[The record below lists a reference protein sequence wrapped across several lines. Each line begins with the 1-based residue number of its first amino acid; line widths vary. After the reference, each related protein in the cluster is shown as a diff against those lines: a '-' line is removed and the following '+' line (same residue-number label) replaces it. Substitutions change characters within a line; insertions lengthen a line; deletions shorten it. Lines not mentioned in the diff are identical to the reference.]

1 MRAPAVEDDLSCR
14 RLHTAEQQHHCT
26 VQHHQV
32 QSCPAPPR
40 HHTQSGGKLRLVV
53 ALQVIFYRLIL
64 YPGPATL
71 SEAQGLVLVYSYYL
85 SDLPNP
91 WRLPAKPN
99 HCKTSSYSALNLRL
113 RTPDKDAEGK

>member
-14 RLHTAEQQHHCT
+14 RPHTAEQQHHCT

-40 HHTQSGGKLRLVV
+40 HHTQSGGKPRLVV

-85 SDLPNP
+85 SDLTNP

-113 RTPDKDAEGK
+113 RTPDKDAESK